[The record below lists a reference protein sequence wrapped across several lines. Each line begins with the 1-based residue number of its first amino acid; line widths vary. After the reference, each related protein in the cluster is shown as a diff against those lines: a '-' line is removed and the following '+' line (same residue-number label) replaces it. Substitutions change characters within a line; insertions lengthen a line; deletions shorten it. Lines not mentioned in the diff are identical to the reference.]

1 MAAEHPERR
10 GFSRCPNCGTDL
22 DPAWAFCPGC
32 GQENEEQ
39 VLPFRVLVRDFFS
52 DFLTFDSRFFRT
64 LVPFFARPGDIT
76 ADYLS
81 GRRVRYVAPMR
92 ILLFG
97 CLILFAL
104 AGRKVSQRDWKDAI
118 QVGTGS
124 GFNIEVTRDDTLEL
138 ETDTGT
144 AVMTLG
150 EAAAMA
156 GTPLPDSLPVVGNP
170 VRDFAAGF
178 REGVTGADTMPRDTV
193 AERPDNW
200 LDMVGERIPALSED
214 LSPEQIAD
222 SLAPADSYWR
232 HRMVLQMAK
241 VYQSGGE
248 GLMSFMVSNGTL
260 SVFLAVLVLAAF
272 LKLLYWRRKRRYV
285 EHVVFSLHAHAALVY
300 LVALLLLID
309 WIFGRTWP
317 LAALILLPYYLVSLK
332 RVYGQSWGKTVLKF
346 LVAGSFYLYLLLPV
360 LLVLALGVSFLF
372 F

>member
-1 MAAEHPERR
+1 MAQQDARRR

-104 AGRKVSQRDWKDAI
+104 AGRKVSERDWKDAI
-118 QVGTGS
+118 QIGTGS
-124 GFNIEVTRDDTLEL
+124 GIHLEVNGNDTLEL

-144 AVMTLG
+144 AVLTVG
-150 EAAAMA
+150 EAADLA
-156 GTPLPDSLPVVGNP
+156 GTPVPDSLPLMGNP
-170 VRDFAAGF
+170 VREFAAGF
-178 REGVTGADTMPRDTV
+178 REGMADDDRPTRDTV
-193 AERPDNW
+193 VEQPDNW
-200 LDMVGERIPALSED
+200 LDMVSERIPALSEE

-232 HRMVLQMAK
+232 HRLVLQMAK

-272 LKLLYWRRKRRYV
+272 LKLLYWRRRRRYV

-300 LVALLLLID
+300 LVALLLVID

-317 LAALILLPYYLVSLK
+317 LAALILLPYYLVSMK
-332 RVYGQSWGKTVLKF
+332 RVYAQSWGKTVLKF
-346 LVAGSFYLYLLLPV
+346 LVAGSFYTYLLLPV